1 MSKKNDTPEDAAP
14 QADVKPLGPI
24 ASGRVLQ
31 SKMWWITLLC
41 LGVAGYLA
49 WHSHRPTGTEI
60 AINFPEGHGLKVG
73 DALQHRGIDIGIV
86 TAVELAKDFHGVQTT
101 VSIDE
106 SAKGIAVE
114 DSRFWIVRPQL
125 SLTNISGLE
134 TAVGAKYIAV
144 EPGVENSP
152 PSRKFDGLKDPPAI
166 GIDAEGIEINLVGA
180 ESFGI
185 NPGSPVT
192 YRGIPVGQ
200 IVSME
205 LANDALHVNV
215 RAKVKT
221 EYATLL
227 RKGSKFWKT
236 SGFDVDINPI
246 RGIHVHAESLAT
258 LAKGGVAF
266 VSPKTRKPED
276 LSPIE
281 PGHEFFLHEKVDDDW
296 VEDAAAIEIS
306 QTED

>member
-1 MSKKNDTPEDAAP
+1 MSEPEKTPDAVP

-24 ASGRVLQ
+24 ASGRVMQ
-31 SKMWWITLLC
+31 SKMWWITLVC
-41 LGVAGYLA
+41 LGIAGYLA
-49 WHSHRPTGTEI
+49 WHSHRPTGIEI
-60 AINFPEGHGLKVG
+60 AISFPEGHGLKVG

-86 TAVELAKDFHGVQTT
+86 TAVELARDFHGVQTT
-101 VSIDE
+101 VSLDE

-125 SLTNISGLE
+125 SLTNIRGLE

-152 PSRKFDGLKDPPAI
+152 ASRTFAGLKDPPAI
-166 GIDAEGIEINLVGA
+166 GIDAEGVEIKLVGA
-180 ESFGI
+180 KSYGI

-205 LANDALHVNV
+205 LSHDALHVNV
-215 RAKVKT
+215 RAKVRT
-221 EYATLL
+221 EYAQLL

-236 SGFDVDINPI
+236 SGFDVDINPLK
-246 RGIHVHAESLAT
+246 GIHVHAESLAT

-266 VSPKTRKPED
+266 VSPKTRNPDD
-276 LSPIE
+276 LSAIS
-281 PGHEFFLHEKVDDDW
+281 PGQEFFLHEKVDEDW
-296 VEDAAAIEIS
+296 VEDAAPIEIS
-306 QTED
+306 NSKD